1 MRRGGGGFWPI
12 CIGVHG
18 HSSTSPDKA
27 IPGVSRE
34 NRDGWQLCAALSSF
48 TGSDAK
54 VEYLKSLGFDVVYNY
69 KTMSSLEDALQESCP
84 DGVDMFFDN
93 VSMP

>member
-1 MRRGGGGFWPI
+1 MRRGEFWPI

-18 HSSTSPDKA
+18 HSFTSPDKE

-34 NRDGWQLCAALSSF
+34 NRGGWQLCAALSGF

-54 VEYLKSLGFDVVYNY
+54 VEYLKSLGFDGVYNY

>member
-1 MRRGGGGFWPI
+1 M
-12 CIGVHG
+12 
-18 HSSTSPDKA
+18 
-27 IPGVSRE
+27 SRE
-34 NRDGWQLCAALSSF
+34 NRDGWQLCAALSGF
-48 TGSDAK
+48 AGSDAK
-54 VEYLKSLGFDVVYNY
+54 VEYLKSLGFDGVYNY